1 VGVIQ
6 MSQRVEKK
14 YIMFIDETGKPSGDS
29 PFTVT
34 GVVMEYK
41 YSVENSGNESKLKT
55 ELNEFKNECFG
66 TTNIHLHLKQIL
78 TAETPFSNNDGV
90 TVQQLR
96 SFWDKLPEFLGRLE
110 FSIISVTVDKDKL
123 KQFYLTPKDP
133 YEVAFAH
140 ILEAFYSF
148 ISLHSAS
155 SARIVLESRDD
166 YQNLLIQKA
175 FFDIFNSGT
184 VHLNVMDNSN
194 KIKGFVFADKHDLKY
209 QAGLEIADLV
219 CNPLSRVRRG
229 LKEVNP
235 RFVQYG
241 DDNPIFVSIKDKI
254 FIGDATHDFR
264 NWGFKKVPIVKKVR
278 TWENKFVRRV

>member
-1 VGVIQ
+1 MGVNL
-6 MSQRVEKK
+6 MSQKNDKK
-14 YIMFIDETGKPSGDS
+14 YIMFIDETGKPSGNS

-41 YSVENSGNESKLKT
+41 YSVENNGSQSALKRKL
-55 ELNEFKNECFG
+55 NRFKNECFG
-66 TTNIHLHLKQIL
+66 KTDIHLHLKQIL
-78 TAETPFSNNDGV
+78 TAETPFSKDDGV
-90 TVQQLR
+90 TIRQLR
-96 SFWDKLPEFLGRLE
+96 NFWRKLPDFLADIEFT
-110 FSIISVTVDKDKL
+110 IISVTVDKDKL
-123 KQFYLTPKDP
+123 KQYYLTPKDP

-148 ISLHSAS
+148 ISLHNAS

-184 VHLNVMDNSN
+184 VHLNVVDNSD
-194 KIKGFVFADKHDLKY
+194 KIKGFVFADKQDTKY

-229 LKEVNP
+229 LKEVSP
-235 RFVQYG
+235 RHVEYG
-241 DDNPIFVSIKDKI
+241 DDNPIFVAIKDKI
-254 FIGDATHDFR
+254 FVGNTSHDFR
-264 NWGFKKVPIVKKVR
+264 NWGFKKVPIVKKIR
-278 TWENKFVRRV
+278 PWQNNFAQGE